1 MFLRL
6 SMFVDCCRFVSY
18 RRLLVENVG
27 FVFLILIFLTFNKH
41 KPPQTCLFTKYVC
54 FEEPLV
60 LELVFLVWQPLFFVC
75 SKPRTIS
82 FAAAVVLMQHF
93 LLVFCKDIVDYTVHI
108 LRTDRRFFGRSEP
121 LSCFRRSWLQT
132 PFSWRFFIFIFVV
145 VTVWTDFW
153 ALPTIARS
161 GCKKFVIFDM
171 ITDRKPRKIVRNLFP
186 CGKF

>member
-27 FVFLILIFLTFNKH
+27 FVLLIRTFVFLANQAIHTLTFNKH

-108 LRTDRRFFGRSEP
+108 LRTDGRFFGRSEP

-145 VTVWTDFW
+145 VAVWTDFW

-161 GCKKFVIFDM
+161 GRKKICNFWHDNRQK
-171 ITDRKPRKIVRNLFP
+171 T
-186 CGKF
+186 